1 MHITHI
7 VHRALQLAPDEPVTV
22 YGDRIRTAR
31 EQAGRVARLAGA
43 LRERGVRDGE
53 HVGML
58 ALGSDRYIEF
68 FLAVAWANGVF
79 HPVNPA
85 WSTQEM
91 IYALAESRTEILF
104 VDDAFLDRLA
114 EIREACPDLREV
126 VHVGDGPAPAGLP
139 GFEAL
144 ISSTEPIE
152 DARRGGEAPAGV
164 VYTSG
169 TTGRAKGVVVSHAGL
184 IHSALLLPARV
195 PCHGVPGGHILITS
209 NFSSISMLITWL
221 VQGMWGGLTVTP
233 LSTDVDGLLDAI
245 ERHQVTHAPFAPGTL
260 QQIVDHPDIT
270 SRDLSSMRSIAYGA
284 APITEALLT
293 RVMEAFPNAALHQ
306 WYGMNEF
313 GLATLLPPEDHLA
326 GRKLRS
332 AGRPALGAEV
342 RIVDD
347 KAAEMPRGQVGE
359 IVVRTGAMM
368 LGYLNKP
375 EETARTIR
383 DGWVHTGDG
392 GYMDEDGYIYI
403 VDRIKDVINVDGW
416 NVYSTEV
423 EQAIA
428 AHPAVAAVAVI
439 GIPDDKPGEKVHAV
453 IVLKHGRT
461 ASAEDI
467 RRHCEPLIAWKTPT
481 SYEFVA
487 ALPLSTT
494 GKVLKRELRE
504 PHWKGMDRRVN

>member
-22 YGDRIRTAR
+22 YGDRTRTAR
-31 EQAGRVARLAGA
+31 EQADRVARLAGA
-43 LRERGVRDGE
+43 LRGYGVRDGE

-68 FLAVAWANGVF
+68 FLAVAWADGVF

-85 WSTQEM
+85 WSTGEM

-104 VDDAFLDRLA
+104 VDDTFLDRLT

-126 VHVGDGPAPAGLP
+126 VHVGDGPPPAGMR
-139 GFEAL
+139 GFEEL
-144 ISSTEPIE
+144 IASTEPVE
-152 DARRGGEAPAGV
+152 DARRGGEAPAGI

-169 TTGRAKGVVVSHAGL
+169 TSGRAKGVVVSHAGL
-184 IHSALLLPARV
+184 VHQALILPARV

-209 NFSSISMLITWL
+209 NFSSISMLVTWL
-221 VQGMWGGLTVTP
+221 IQGMWGGLTVIPRT
-233 LSTDVDGLLDAI
+233 TDVGGLIDAI
-245 ERHQVTHAPFAPGTL
+245 ERHRVTHAPFAPGTL
-260 QQIVDHPDIT
+260 QQIVDRPDIAA
-270 SRDLSSMRSIAYGA
+270 RDLSSMRSIAYGA
-284 APITEALLT
+284 APITEALLA
-293 RVMEAFPNAALHQ
+293 RVMKAFPNAAFHQ

-313 GLATLLPPEDHLA
+313 GLATLLPPEDHVA

-342 RIVDD
+342 QIVDG
-347 KAAEMPRGQVGE
+347 EGVRLPPGEVGE
-359 IVVRTGAMM
+359 IIVRTGAMM

-375 EETARTIR
+375 EETARTVR
-383 DGWVHTGDG
+383 DGWLHTGDG
-392 GYMDEDGYIYI
+392 GYLDDDGYLFI

-416 NVYSTEV
+416 NVFSTEV

-461 ASAEDI
+461 ASAADI

-481 SYEFVA
+481 SCQFVD

-504 PHWKGMDRRVN
+504 PFWAGMDRRVN